1 MVSLPLVAP
10 AVSAAQQ
17 REPFPGLD
25 SYVRSALEQWKV
37 PGAAIAIVRNDS
49 VIYAR
54 GYGVRDVGTSAP
66 VTAQTIFAVGSLS
79 KAFTATAAAM
89 LVDEGR
95 LSLDAPVT
103 TYLPEF
109 RLADPATRD
118 VTLRDL
124 LSHRTGTARSELAWY
139 GSRADRA
146 ELVRRAQY
154 LPAAA
159 PFRSTFIYNNIMY
172 LAAGQV
178 VGRVADTSWDE
189 VVRTRIF
196 TPLGMTSTGTTVR
209 ELSHQADVATPH
221 AAVATGVITIP
232 WRNADNIGPAGSI
245 NSNVVDMAQWV
256 RLQLGAGAYGG
267 RQLVSRRLSDEM
279 HSPQTIIPLQ
289 GLAKRF
295 EPLAHLAAYGMG
307 WVLNDHGGRLVVK
320 HTGGIDGM
328 SSLVALVP
336 EERFGFVVLTNLD
349 GTFLPSAL
357 ALRLI
362 DLQLGRAARDWSKEL
377 RNVVDSV
384 ESAMRDAQADAD
396 SRRLIGTRP
405 SLPLS
410 AYTATY
416 ADSAYGQLTVREEGG
431 KLHFAFGPSWHGE
444 LEHWHLDTFRAR
456 LTTPS
461 LPFVTLHFRL
471 DPTGGVSDVQMD
483 AASGGSATFRRV
495 REARHAITR
504 SGNWK
509 SPRPGHAVSGPPQ

>member
-1 MVSLPLVAP
+1 MRPSSPLTRFASGAVVSLALVVP

-25 SYVRSALEQWKV
+25 AYVRSALQQWKV

-66 VTAQTIFAVGSLS
+66 VTTQTVFAIGSLS

-139 GSRADRA
+139 GSAADRT
-146 ELVRRAQY
+146 EIVRRAQY
-154 LPAAA
+154 LPVAA
-159 PFRSTFIYNNIMY
+159 PFRSAFIYNNIMD

-178 VGRVADTSWDE
+178 VGRVAGTSWDE

-196 TPLGMTSTGTTVR
+196 TPLGMTSTSTTIR
-209 ELSHQADVATPH
+209 DLAHRADVATPH
-221 AAVATGVITIP
+221 AAVGARVMTIP

-245 NSNVVDMAQWV
+245 NSSVVDMAQWV
-256 RLQLGAGAYGG
+256 RLQLGGGAYGG
-267 RQLVSRRLSDEM
+267 RHLVSRRLSDEM
-279 HSPQTIIPLQ
+279 HSPQTVIPLR

-295 EPLAHLAAYGMG
+295 EPVAHLAAYGMG

-328 SSLVALVP
+328 SSLVALLP
-336 EERFGFVVLTNLD
+336 EERFGFVILTNLD

-362 DLQLGRAARDWSKEL
+362 DLQLGRPTRDWSKEL
-377 RNVVDSV
+377 RGVVDSV
-384 ESAMRDAQADAD
+384 ESEMRAAQAATD

-410 AYTATY
+410 AYAATY
-416 ADSAYGQLTVREEGG
+416 ADSAYGQLTVRAEGG
-431 KLHFAFGPSWHGE
+431 KLFFAFGPSWHGE

-456 LTTPS
+456 LTTPA
-461 LPFVTLHFRL
+461 LPFVTLHFRI

-495 REARHAITR
+495 GEAPRAVTR
-504 SGNWK
+504 SGN
-509 SPRPGHAVSGPPQ
+509 